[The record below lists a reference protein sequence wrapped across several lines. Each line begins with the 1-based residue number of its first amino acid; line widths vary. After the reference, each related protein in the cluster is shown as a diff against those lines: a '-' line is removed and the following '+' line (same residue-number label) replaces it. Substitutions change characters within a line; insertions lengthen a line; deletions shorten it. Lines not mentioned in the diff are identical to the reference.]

1 MNSFVKALLITVGIV
16 TLCIAG
22 CTTLTIGGC
31 ATVVGVAAYQA
42 SNLPDYAKASTLS
55 KSYGTDFDS
64 ITQSL
69 EQDVSLKFSDNKVT
83 LNDDI
88 LAIIAEVNGR
98 DIDIYKKYDD
108 AELNGHVTRNSAGT
122 GTLLINGKPTDC
134 LLYLIEW
141 NEVDYFVCIKD
152 TFKTKAAVETSE
164 PNN

>member
-22 CTTLTIGGC
+22 CTALTIGGC
-31 ATVVGVAAYQA
+31 ATAVGVAAYQA
-42 SNLPDYAKASTLS
+42 SKLPDYANTTTLS

-69 EQDVSLKFSDNKVT
+69 EQDVSLKFSDKKVT

-88 LAIIAEVNGR
+88 LAIIAEVNAT
-98 DIDIYKKYDD
+98 DVDIYKKYDD
-108 AELNGHVTRNSAGT
+108 AELNGHVALNNAGT
-122 GTLLINGKPTDC
+122 GTLIINGKSTTC

-152 TFKTKAAVETSE
+152 TFKSKATVEASE